1 MFKKEKTL
9 KGWITFIV
17 LILIIVGGSLYY
29 VHFFTPKD
37 SLELYQELT
46 FADDYEDVK
55 KHVLDGYEDN
65 FSEEDF
71 NYIQNNSANWIGQFT
86 IFDYDDKSYLV
97 MTSPGTERLKIH
109 AVEELPEEMRMF
121 FLGISE

>member
-9 KGWITFIV
+9 KGWIIFIA

-65 FSEEDF
+65 FSEGDF
-71 NYIQNNSANWIGQFT
+71 NYIQNNSAKFT